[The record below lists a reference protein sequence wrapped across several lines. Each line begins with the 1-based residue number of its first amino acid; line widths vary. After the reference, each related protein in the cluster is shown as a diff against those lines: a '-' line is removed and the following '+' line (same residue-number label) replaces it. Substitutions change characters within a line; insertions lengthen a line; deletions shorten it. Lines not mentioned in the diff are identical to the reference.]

1 MEETLVYSRSLYNEQ
16 NLDKDIIYK
25 LILKHDQTSSKL
37 KKLKDYYLG
46 KHAIEKHT
54 RRSNLP
60 NFKTVANPPRTLQ
73 IPPQVTLWAML
84 SVILRPTIWT
94 LKTC

>member
-46 KHAIEKHT
+46 KHAIE
-54 RRSNLP
+54 
-60 NFKTVANPPRTLQ
+60 
-73 IPPQVTLWAML
+73 
-84 SVILRPTIWT
+84 
-94 LKTC
+94 